1 MALRS
6 DKEKG
11 ERVKDEELD
20 DTKQRIVEA
29 SERSKTFLEDIRVH
43 PDDFGEVHDNL
54 RSFVLYRFFLI
65 DDDPQTEDVEEL
77 AHMSIEKLA
86 EINKR
91 GMLQDLS
98 NNCTG
103 VSSETMKKALLIMT
117 LQKSLGVTFDPEKN
131 ETLPQMATAI
141 VGQLGQGGG
150 GD

>member
-1 MALRS
+1 MAPPS
-6 DKEKG
+6 VEEKG
-11 ERVKDEELD
+11 KRVKEEELD
-20 DTKQRIVEA
+20 DTRRRIVEA
-29 SERSKTFLEDIRVH
+29 SERSKTFLDDIRVR

-54 RSFVLYRFFLI
+54 RSFVLHRFFLM

-103 VSSETMKKALLIMT
+103 VSSETMKKALLVMT
-117 LQKSLGVTFDPEKN
+117 LQKSLGVTFDPDEN
-131 ETLPQMATAI
+131 DTLPQMAAAI